1 MNRHDPER
9 GAARYLSG
17 TLSRRA
23 RRRFEAHLVDC
34 PDCWD
39 EVRVAGIGR
48 GVAESGRDLA
58 PQRLRER
65 VRGAVRIAASE
76 QHPRRWAPSVGAIAL
91 AVAAVGVSLVLL
103 LVPRQ
108 PDAIERL
115 VAEFSGEAQFV
126 EPVRTDLPRV
136 LGDLELTGTA
146 AGDVEE
152 LDIVVHRYRDA
163 AGHRVA
169 VYRSDDQFPVAAG
182 AVHDRARSVWHA
194 SIDGIEVF
202 CAEDP
207 FNALVLGDDRREVK
221 LASSSLGLGDD
232 A

>member
-1 MNRHDPER
+1 MNRHDPEG

-17 TLSRRA
+17 ALSPRA

-34 PDCWD
+34 PDCWH

-48 GVAESGRDLA
+48 GVAESGRELA

-65 VRGAVRIAASE
+65 VRGAIRIAASE
-76 QHPRRWAPSVGAIAL
+76 PHPQRWARRVSAIGL
-91 AVAAVGVSLVLL
+91 AVAAVGASLVLL
-103 LVPRQ
+103 LAPRQ
-108 PDAIERL
+108 PEAIERL
-115 VAEFSGEAQFV
+115 VSEFGGEAQFA
-126 EPVRTDLPRV
+126 EPVRADLPRV

-146 AGDVEE
+146 AGDVDG
-152 LDIVVHRYRDA
+152 LYVVVHRYRDA

-169 VYRSDDQFPVAAG
+169 VYRSDHQFPVAAG
-182 AVHDRARSVWHA
+182 AVHDRARAVWHA
-194 SIDGIEVF
+194 SIDGVEVL

-207 FNALVLGDDRREVK
+207 FNALVLGDDRREVE
-221 LASSSLGLGDD
+221 LASARLGLGDD